1 MQMKLRSK
9 LTFWRVGYCMVVGA
23 LCSIAG
29 TAYAAAQTAPGVPV
43 YHNPILFADY
53 SDPDVI
59 RVGADYY
66 LVASTFHFVPGI
78 PILHSRDLVH
88 WSTSGHVVDRITLAP
103 EYDMQG
109 GFRYGRGSNSALP
122 QRAVLR
128 VLPYAG

>member
-1 MQMKLRSK
+1 MA
-9 LTFWRVGYCMVVGA
+9 Y
-23 LCSIAG
+23 AG
-29 TAYAAAQTAPGVPV
+29 TKTAPDVRV

-103 EYDMQG
+103 EYDMRG
-109 GFRYGRGSNSALP
+109 GFRYGRGIWAPTVRSHNGLFYVYFSTPDEGVFVSTAPKMTGPWSKP
-122 QRAVLR
+122 QAVL
-128 VLPYAG
+128 V